1 MIHSENQTI
10 ATPEPHTPI
19 GLAALARS
27 AFRGEDLKAQW
38 RELVIRLDRSP
49 GDAAAMLD
57 LSTIAQL
64 NGMRDRGM
72 ALQALALE
80 MAVHYR
86 QPAGETGRVPIR
98 LLALKS
104 PGDMMANAPLEFLL
118 EDSGVTLDSFYLH
131 PEMPLPKALPEHD
144 LAFVAVGQSEVNQPL
159 LRELAGHLESW
170 PRPVLNSPGS
180 IARLTR
186 DGLWS
191 MLRSAA
197 AIVIPRTLR
206 VHRRELAQF
215 ASGRTSLRE
224 SLGMAYPI
232 VVRPLTSHAGQGLV
246 KIDDVASIEA
256 YLAKQPEDYFYVSPF
271 VNYAS
276 PDGQFRKCRIAF
288 VDGRAFPVHQ
298 AISEHWM
305 IHYLNA
311 GMEQSAEKRAE
322 EARFMEAFD
331 RETGRRHKATFDGLV
346 ERIGLDYFGIDCA
359 ETPDGKLL
367 IFEADSSMIVH
378 SMDSAE
384 LFPYKQEHMRRLFG
398 AFRGMLEARR
408 RHHGQGMRRA
418 A

>member
-1 MIHSENQTI
+1 MTHSENQTI
-10 ATPEPHTPI
+10 ATPEPHMPI
-19 GLAALARS
+19 GLAALSRR
-27 AFRGEDLKAQW
+27 AFRGEDLKAEW

-49 GDAAAMLD
+49 IDAAAMLD
-57 LSTIAQL
+57 LSVIAQL
-64 NGMRDRGM
+64 NGMRDRGL

-86 QPAGETGRVPIR
+86 QTAGETGRTPIR

-104 PGDMMANAPLEFLL
+104 PGDMMANTPLEFLL

-131 PEMPLPKALPEHD
+131 PEMPLPKALPDHD
-144 LAFVAVGQSEVNQPL
+144 LAFVAVGQSEENRHL
-159 LRELAGHLESW
+159 LEDLAGHLESW

-191 MLRSAA
+191 MLRSAPG
-197 AIVIPRTLR
+197 IVIPRTLR

-246 KIDDVASIEA
+246 KIDDAASIDA

-271 VNYAS
+271 VDYAS

-322 EARFMEAFD
+322 EARFMETFD
-331 RETGRRHKATFDGLV
+331 RQMAPRHRTAFEDLV
-346 ERIGLDYFGIDCA
+346 ERVGLDYFGIDCA

-378 SMDSAE
+378 DMDPVE
-384 LFPYKQEHMRRLFG
+384 LFPYKQENMQQLFG
-398 AFRGMLEARR
+398 AFRGMLESRR
-408 RHHGQGMRRA
+408 KGHEQSEARA